1 MNDVRLR
8 VRWTLGMESTVPQRC
23 FRLDMASSSSFLPA
37 AVTQCRRHLFPPL
50 AEEEGWETDS
60 RGEEGSR
67 SLGLVCGARQVHQ
80 LGAGGA
86 VDGGQAG
93 GLLSVQP

>member
-8 VRWTLGMESTVPQRC
+8 VRWTLGMESMVPQRC
-23 FRLDMASSSSFLPA
+23 YQPDMASSSSFLPA
-37 AVTQCRRHLFPPL
+37 AVTRCRRNSFPLL
-50 AEEEGWETDS
+50 AEDKGWETDS
-60 RGEEGSR
+60 SGEEGSR